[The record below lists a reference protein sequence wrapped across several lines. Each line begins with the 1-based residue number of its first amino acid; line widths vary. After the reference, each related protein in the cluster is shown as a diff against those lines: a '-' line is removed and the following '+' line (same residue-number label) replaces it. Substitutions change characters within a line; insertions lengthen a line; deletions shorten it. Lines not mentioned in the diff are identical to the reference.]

1 MSSFLKKHWIAVS
14 GIVVGLVLIVS
25 PFFFAAFRGTAVD
38 AQNAGQLGDFVG
50 GYYGTIFLFASV
62 ILLYVTLN
70 AQRSASNRQSLETRF
85 FELVQMH
92 RDNVSELEL
101 GNSQGRKIFVL
112 LTREFRAILEHLP
125 TAGRPEIPPLSR
137 RDRLQVAY
145 YVLFYGTGENSSRA
159 LKSALAGFP
168 PPFVDAIEK
177 TFNDR
182 NLKQKVQDSRPF
194 GYVPFEGHQSRLGH
208 YYRHLYQAVRYVDGQ
223 ELTEDQKYEFVK
235 TLRAQLTNHE
245 QALLLINSL
254 TPLGHNWWRAELLI
268 RFRMV
273 QNIPKDFFNRSS
285 ELDVKT
291 LFPEPYF
298 EWEDPDPA
306 GGGVVPTKV

>member
-1 MSSFLKKHWIAVS
+1 MLIA
-14 GIVVGLVLIVS
+14 S
-25 PFFFAAFRGTAVD
+25 PFFFAAFQGPAVD

-70 AQRSASNRQSLETRF
+70 AQRSAASDQSLETRF

-101 GNSQGRKIFVL
+101 GKSKGRKIFVL
-112 LTREFRAILEHLP
+112 LIRELRAILEHLP
-125 TAGRPEIPPLSR
+125 AVDLPEITPLSR
-137 RDRLQVAY
+137 LQRLQVAY
-145 YVLFYGTGENSSRA
+145 YVLFYGTGKNSSRA
-159 LKSALAGFP
+159 LRGALADFQAP
-168 PPFVDAIEK
+168 LVDAIER
-177 TFNDR
+177 TFNDPV
-182 NLKQKVQDSRPF
+182 LKQTVRKSRPF

-208 YYRHLYQAVRYVDGQ
+208 YYRHLYQAVRYVDEQ
-223 ELTEDQKYEFVK
+223 DLNEDQKYEFVK

-245 QALLLINSL
+245 QALLLVNSL
-254 TPLGHNWWRAELLI
+254 TPLGHNWWRARLLT

-273 QNIPKDFFNRSS
+273 QNIPKDFFNRSL
-285 ELDVKT
+285 ELEVKT
-291 LFPEPYF
+291 LFPSPYF

-306 GGGVVPTKV
+306 GDGVVPKDV